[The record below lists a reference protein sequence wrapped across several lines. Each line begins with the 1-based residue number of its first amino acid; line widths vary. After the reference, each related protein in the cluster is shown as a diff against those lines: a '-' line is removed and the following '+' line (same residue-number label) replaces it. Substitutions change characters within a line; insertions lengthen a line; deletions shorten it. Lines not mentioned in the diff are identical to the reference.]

1 MKIYIGADHAGFELK
16 KAIIEHLQGVGHE
29 VVDVGAQSLEHE
41 DDYTKY
47 AYGVAVKILGEE
59 DVDAAHGVLIC
70 GSGQGMSIA
79 ANRVRGIRAALAWS
93 LDSAKTAKRD
103 DNANVL
109 VFPAKFIDED
119 EAVAAVDAW
128 LKTAF
133 DADPKYQRRLD
144 QIEELYG

>member
-1 MKIYIGADHAGFELK
+1 MKVFIGADHAGFDLK
-16 KAIIEHLQGVGHE
+16 KAITAHLQGAGHE
-29 VVDVGAQSLEHE
+29 VIDVGAESLEHD

-47 AYGVAVKILGEE
+47 AYGVAVKILGE
-59 DVDAAHGVLIC
+59 DDADAAHGVLIC

-93 LDSAKTAKRD
+93 LESAKTAKRD
-103 DNANVL
+103 DNSNVL
-109 VFPAKFIDED
+109 VLPAKFIDED